1 MSFMFKRRPNQ
12 LFIGFSNSDTLEHLI
27 KSITFAT
34 ILFHSLNLS
43 IILDALFFFSNARSN
58 HQRHHEHN
66 ILTPREIV
74 TYSLGL

>member
-1 MSFMFKRRPNQ
+1 MNDFKWMVKMSFMFKRRPNQ

-43 IILDALFFFSNARSN
+43 IVLDALFFFRMHVRIINVIMS
-58 HQRHHEHN
+58 
-66 ILTPREIV
+66 IIF
-74 TYSLGL
+74 